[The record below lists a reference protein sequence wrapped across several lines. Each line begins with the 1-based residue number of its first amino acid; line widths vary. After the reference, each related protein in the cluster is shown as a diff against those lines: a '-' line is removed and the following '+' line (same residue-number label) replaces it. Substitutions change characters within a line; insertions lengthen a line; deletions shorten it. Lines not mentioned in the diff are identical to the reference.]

1 MRATFLVPVALCLA
15 VLIAPTEAHAL
26 GPIDLEVAAKVGYA
40 NNPGS
45 GDPNPLGV
53 GLGGRA
59 GVAFMGAY
67 GGVNILYYFG
77 GTSNLN
83 TFGATGSVSANSLLY
98 GIEAGYGVTLVDI
111 LTIRA
116 QLGVGNITI
125 SRNNSG
131 SVGSVTASA
140 PSSLNNLYLE
150 PGLTGLLGFGTY
162 FVGADANLLIL
173 PSIAQQNGGGSSTE
187 TCFTLH
193 GQIGVK
199 F

>member
-1 MRATFLVPVALCLA
+1 MRATILLPVALCLA
-15 VLIAPTEAHAL
+15 VLTAPTEAHAL
-26 GPIDLEVAAKVGYA
+26 GPIDLEIAAKVGYA

-59 GVAFMGAY
+59 GVSFMGAY

-77 GTSNLN
+77 GTSNVN
-83 TFGATGSVSANSLLY
+83 IASVSANSLLY

-125 SRNNSG
+125 SSSG
-131 SVGSVTASA
+131 SLGSVAA
-140 PSSLNNLYLE
+140 PSSSLNNLYLE

-162 FVGADANLLIL
+162 FVGVDANLLIL

>member
-1 MRATFLVPVALCLA
+1 MRATILVPVALCLA
-15 VLIAPTEAHAL
+15 VLTAPTEAHAL
-26 GPIDLEVAAKVGYA
+26 GPIDLEIAAKVGYA

-59 GVAFMGAY
+59 GVSFMGAY

-77 GTSNLN
+77 GTSNVN
-83 TFGATGSVSANSLLY
+83 IASVSANSLLY

-125 SRNNSG
+125 SSSG
-131 SVGSVTASA
+131 SLGSVAA
-140 PSSLNNLYLE
+140 PSSSLNNLYLE

-162 FVGADANLLIL
+162 FVGVDANLLVL
-173 PSIAQQNGGGSSTE
+173 PSIAKQNGGGSSTE

>member
-1 MRATFLVPVALCLA
+1 MRATILLPVALCLA
-15 VLIAPTEAHAL
+15 VLTAPTEAHAL
-26 GPIDLEVAAKVGYA
+26 GPIDLEIAAKVGYA

-59 GVAFMGAY
+59 GVSFMGAY

-77 GTSNLN
+77 GTSNVN
-83 TFGATGSVSANSLLY
+83 IASVSANSLLY

-125 SRNNSG
+125 SSNHSG

-162 FVGADANLLIL
+162 FVGVDANLLIL

>member
-1 MRATFLVPVALCLA
+1 MRATILVPVALCLA
-15 VLIAPTEAHAL
+15 VLTAPTDAHAL
-26 GPIDLEVAAKVGYA
+26 GPIDLEIAAKVGYA

-45 GDPNPLGV
+45 GVPNPLGV

-59 GVAFMGAY
+59 GVSFMGAY

-77 GTSNLN
+77 GTSNVN
-83 TFGATGSVSANSLLY
+83 IASVSANSLLY

-125 SRNNSG
+125 SSSG
-131 SVGSVTASA
+131 SLGSVAA
-140 PSSLNNLYLE
+140 PSSSLNNLYLE

-162 FVGADANLLIL
+162 FVGVDANLLVL
-173 PSIAQQNGGGSSTE
+173 PSIAKQNGGGSSTE

>member
-77 GTSNLN
+77 GTSNVN
-83 TFGATGSVSANSLLY
+83 IASVSASSLLY

-111 LTIRA
+111 LTVRA

-125 SRNNSG
+125 SSSG
-131 SVGSVTASA
+131 SLGSVSA
-140 PSSLNNLYLE
+140 PSSSLNNLYLE

>member
-1 MRATFLVPVALCLA
+1 MRATILVSVALCLA
-15 VLIAPTEAHAL
+15 VLTAPTEAHAL
-26 GPIDLEVAAKVGYA
+26 GPIDLEIAAKVGYA

-59 GVAFMGAY
+59 GVSFMGAY

-77 GTSNLN
+77 GTSNVN
-83 TFGATGSVSANSLLY
+83 IASVSANSLLY

-125 SRNNSG
+125 SSSG
-131 SVGSVTASA
+131 SLGSVAA
-140 PSSLNNLYLE
+140 PSSSLNNLYLE

-162 FVGADANLLIL
+162 FVGVDANLLVL
-173 PSIAQQNGGGSSTE
+173 PSIAKQNGGGSSTE

>member
-77 GTSNLN
+77 GTSNVN
-83 TFGATGSVSANSLLY
+83 IASVSAHSLLY

-125 SRNNSG
+125 SSSG
-131 SVGSVTASA
+131 SLGSVAA
-140 PSSLNNLYLE
+140 PSSSLNNLYLE

-173 PSIAQQNGGGSSTE
+173 PSVAQQNGGGSSTE

>member
-1 MRATFLVPVALCLA
+1 MRATLLAPVAALGLAGLA
-15 VLIAPTEAHAL
+15 VSTEAHAL
-26 GPIDLEVAAKVGYA
+26 GPIDVEVAAKAGYA
-40 NNPGS
+40 GNPGS

-59 GVAFMGAY
+59 GVSFLGVY

-77 GTSNLN
+77 GTSNL
-83 TFGATGSVSANSLLY
+83 GSGSSISAHSVLY
-98 GIEAGYGVTLVDI
+98 GIEAGYGITLVNI
-111 LTIRA
+111 LTLRA
-116 QLGVGNITI
+116 LLGVGNATI
-125 SRNNSG
+125 SS
-131 SVGSVTASA
+131 SVTSLPAA
-140 PSSLNNLYLE
+140 SLNNLYLE
-150 PGLTGLLGFGTY
+150 PGITGLLGFGMY

-173 PSIAQQNGGGSSTE
+173 PSIGQNSSGSSTE